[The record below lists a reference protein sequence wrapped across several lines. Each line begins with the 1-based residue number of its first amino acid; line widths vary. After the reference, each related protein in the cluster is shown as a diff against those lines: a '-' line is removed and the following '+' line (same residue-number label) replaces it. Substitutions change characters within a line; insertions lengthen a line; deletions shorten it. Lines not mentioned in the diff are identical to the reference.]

1 MNLSIHRESSQ
12 PDDGTVL
19 LDEIATTEAQV
30 AELTAQGVNKII
42 VLTHIGY
49 TNDQDWIAGI
59 EGVDVVVGGD
69 SHSLLGDDETAAI
82 ASPRGS
88 YATLVEKADGSTT
101 CVVQAWDYSKVIGNL
116 DVDFDE
122 DGNVI
127 SCIGNPVFPFN
138 GEKVTVRDASPRY
151 DMSTEDADAVISS
164 LIERSGGQ
172 VKAFVEDPA
181 TAADLASFSDEV
193 DELTKEV
200 VAVSSAFIGLEG
212 NGGESGA
219 CDLVAQAFLLQPL
232 STADVAIQNRG
243 GCRASIQEVSSF
255 FMSCLHEFQV
265 TWSHLKVFY
274 ILFVRETL
282 H

>member
-1 MNLSIHRESSQ
+1 M
-12 PDDGTVL
+12 L
-19 LDEIATTEAQV
+19 LDEIETTEAQV

-49 TNDQDWIAGI
+49 DNDQNLIAGI
-59 EGVDVVVGGD
+59 EGVDVVIGGD

-82 ASPRGS
+82 ASTRGS

-122 DGNVI
+122 EGNVV
-127 SCIGNPVFPFN
+127 SCVGNPVFPFN

-151 DMSTEDADAVISS
+151 DMSAEDASALIAS
-164 LIERSGGQ
+164 LAERSGGQ
-172 VKAFVEDPA
+172 AKAFAEDA
-181 TAADLASFSDEV
+181 SAVADLGEFSDAV
-193 DELTKEV
+193 DELTKEI

-212 NGGESGA
+212 NGSESGA

-243 GCRASIQEVSSF
+243 GCRASIEEVSSNSIY
-255 FMSCLHEFQV
+255 MMRTSVPNNLVSPRCYLCSV
-265 TWSHLKVFY
+265 C
-274 ILFVRETL
+274 
-282 H
+282 